1 MYIILALTVDALV
14 LCEKGVRLLC
24 TYSMFRSAV
33 FYIQKKKIVFTMCLF
48 RSEDDDS
55 SVTNLP
61 EFIFFREY
69 MH

>member
-1 MYIILALTVDALV
+1 MYVILALTVDALV
-14 LCEKGVRLLC
+14 FCEKGVRLLC

-33 FYIQKKKIVFTMCLF
+33 FYIQKKNVSTMRLF
-48 RSEDDDS
+48 RSEVDDS

>member
-14 LCEKGVRLLC
+14 FCEKGVRLLC

-33 FYIQKKKIVFTMCLF
+33 FYKKKNVSTMCLF

>member
-33 FYIQKKKIVFTMCLF
+33 FYIQKKNVSTMRLF

-69 MH
+69 RH